1 MEDPFLTVPDL
12 FLAEGD
18 PWVALTLL
26 EADLAEGDP
35 WMALEW
41 SQTLL
46 EADLELAPAPCLVDG
61 PIASCCCLDLVL
73 RTRQGRSPADF

>member
-1 MEDPFLTVPDL
+1 MITHLKVDLGMEILL
-12 FLAEGD
+12 LAEG
-18 PWVALTLL
+18 
-26 EADLAEGDP
+26 GQ

-46 EADLELAPAPCLVDG
+46 EADLELAPAPYLVDG